1 MLWNVRTSAENTKD
15 MNDLVGAVERIPE
28 SLARSDGRHESMPT
42 AEVELRSTEGV
53 CPILGAPWPENG
65 MLLDET

>member
-1 MLWNVRTSAENTKD
+1 

-42 AEVELRSTEGV
+42 AEVELRSEEGV

-65 MLLDET
+65 MLLDGT